1 MIGQHSENN
10 NLPAFSPSAISAVL
24 ASGLTYSP
32 LWYKQQTRPAAV
44 LLRYFTFYMDFYNP
58 GRGKPRSMPSL
69 SAGQV

>member
-1 MIGQHSENN
+1 MELVWTSHMQ
-10 NLPAFSPSAISAVL
+10 A
-24 ASGLTYSP
+24 GLMGIKQP

>member
-1 MIGQHSENN
+1 MSYMQ
-10 NLPAFSPSAISAVL
+10 A
-24 ASGLTYSP
+24 GLMGIKQP